1 MAWGSG
7 KALEEEM
14 KLELGYK
21 GWAGLWSG
29 RKEQAKP
36 EGLGQ
41 KAWGH
46 GEVSVPGTCDPCPLI
61 IDYLD

>member
-1 MAWGSG
+1 
-7 KALEEEM
+7 M